1 MFHWAAPAEAFSVVG
16 APVAVIAGHQAAS
29 DEQNQVHEPPDAQAS
44 QGEQLPDG
52 GARVAQ
58 AEAVDPKA
66 AKEEGVQQRGDEVV
80 SSVSARKQQQKEVQ
94 WASISETHLISE
106 PAGFVQVLNTEGCWE
121 KTLLW
126 KHSKQ
131 PKKYQ
136 YASKHCPLVVMA
148 GTTGSVCI
156 YRHVQTDLDFKSIS
170 DLLICFIHLEVT
182 REQTQ
187 VVIKLLI
194 IQVPKY
200 FWSPVN
206 VGNQNGFNS

>member
-29 DEQNQVHEPPDAQAS
+29 DEQNQVHKPPDAQAS

-52 GARVAQ
+52 GACVAQ

-106 PAGFVQVLNTEGCWE
+106 PAGFVQLLNTKGRWE

-126 KHSKQ
+126 KHNKQ
-131 PKKYQ
+131 PKKYE
-136 YASKHCPLVVMA
+136 YASNHCPLVAMT
-148 GTTGSVCI
+148 GTTASVCI
-156 YRHVQTDLDFKSIS
+156 YRDVQNGLDFKSTS
-170 DLLICFIHLEVT
+170 DLLIGFIRLEVT

-187 VVIKLLI
+187 AVIKLLI
-194 IQVPKY
+194 TQVSKY
-200 FWSPVN
+200 CWSPVI
-206 VGNQNGFNS
+206 VVNQNGFNS